1 MSVYRFIAAERAN
14 HRVTTLC
21 RTLGVSRSGFYDWSV
36 RPPSRRAIANAEL
49 ERHIARIHAGSR
61 RAYGAPRVWLELR
74 YEGHRVSRKRVARLM
89 RTAGLQGAHHRRRR
103 AKGGP
108 RPLHALPDLVGRD
121 FGPSGP
127 DRLWVADITYWPTSE
142 GWLHLAVVL
151 DAFSR
156 RCVGWSMAPHL
167 RTELVAD
174 ALEMARTRRMPAPGL
189 VHHSDQGTQYT
200 SYAFGSRLR
209 EAGILGSVGRVGD
222 AYDNAVAEAF
232 FATIKRELLR
242 GRRFATRAEASSA
255 IFEWIEVFYNRQRRH
270 STIGGVSPAEFEA
283 SYAAATVT

>member
-1 MSVYRFIAAERAN
+1 MSTYRFIAAERAN
-14 HRVTTLC
+14 HRVRTLC
-21 RTLGVSRSGFYDWSV
+21 RVLGVSRSGFYDWV
-36 RPPSRRAIANAEL
+36 RRPPSHREVTNAEL
-49 ERHIARIHAGSR
+49 MRAIARIHEGSR
-61 RAYGAPRVWLELR
+61 RAYGAPRVLLELR
-74 YEGHRVSRKRVARLM
+74 FEGHRISRKRVARLM
-89 RTAGLQGAHHRRRR
+89 RTAGLQGAHHRRGRS
-103 AKGGP
+103 KGGP

-127 DRLWVADITYWPTSE
+127 DRLWLADITYWPTGE

-156 RCVGWSMAPHL
+156 RCVGWAMAPHL

-174 ALEMARTRRMPAPGL
+174 ALEMARTRRGPSPGL

-200 SYAFGSRLR
+200 SYAFGARLR

-255 IFEWIEVFYNRQRRH
+255 IFEWIEVFYNRRRRH
-270 STIGGVSPAEFEA
+270 TTIGGVSPAEFEA
-283 SYAAATVT
+283 TYASVGIT

>member
-1 MSVYRFIAAERAN
+1 MSTYRFIAAERAN
-14 HRVTTLC
+14 HHVVTLC
-21 RTLGVSRSGFYDWSV
+21 RMLGVSRSGFYDWQR
-36 RPPSRRAIANAEL
+36 RPPSRRTIADAEAARAI
-49 ERHIARIHAGSR
+49 RRIHEGSR
-61 RAYGAPRVWLELR
+61 RSYGAPRVWMELR
-74 YEGHRVSRKRVARLM
+74 YEGRAISRKRVARLM
-89 RTAGLQGAHHRRRR
+89 RSAGLQGAHHRRRR
-103 AKGGP
+103 SKGGP

-121 FGPSGP
+121 FGRSGP
-127 DRLWVADITYWPTSE
+127 DRLWVADITYWPTGE
-142 GWLHLAVVL
+142 GWLHLAVVI
-151 DAFSR
+151 DAYSR
-156 RCVGWSMAPHL
+156 RCVGWAMAPHL

-174 ALEMARTRRMPAPGL
+174 ALEMARTRRSPAPGL

-242 GRRFATRAEASSA
+242 GRRFETRAEAASA

-270 STIGGVSPAEFEA
+270 TTIGGVSPAEFERSNA
-283 SYAAATVT
+283 IAVLT